1 MSIRK
6 LLTNGNAFKR
16 TDNRWGG
23 VVWYLDEQGNR
34 KRKSFSG
41 NTKAIVNKKMKDY
54 ITNFDNEV
62 MESDES
68 RKLLKDSMKNWLQ
81 VFKFPM
87 VESTTY
93 DRCEMTARNQVYPIL
108 GDKVITDITSAD
120 IRGIFNKMMMDGYA
134 YTSVKK
140 VHDLLN
146 EYFRYLTQQELITR
160 NPMISAGMIKKSN
173 YLAMQGKENLPHS
186 DTITVFTEEEIKK
199 FKEEAFST
207 YSNGNKKYQQ
217 ASAYI
222 LMLNTGLRTG
232 EVLGLLNSD
241 IDLEKRVMHI
251 NRGVKE
257 VSKRDG
263 VQKKTGREVVVGKLK
278 TATSKRDIPLNDT
291 AIEMI
296 QKLREEIYFGED
308 TPLIPDENGD
318 FTRPLNFRK
327 RFYRILKAS
336 GIGTKGLHA
345 LRHTFATNLVNGI
358 KQPDGTIKSLTPRQV
373 ADLLGHTTSEI
384 TETYYVKRDMTKLE
398 GITDDFQF

>member
-1 MSIRK
+1 
-6 LLTNGNAFKR
+6 
-16 TDNRWGG
+16 
-23 VVWYLDEQGNR
+23 
-34 KRKSFSG
+34 
-41 NTKAIVNKKMKDY
+41 
-54 ITNFDNEV
+54 
-62 MESDES
+62 
-68 RKLLKDSMKNWLQ
+68 
-81 VFKFPM
+81 
-87 VESTTY
+87 
-93 DRCEMTARNQVYPIL
+93 
-108 GDKVITDITSAD
+108 
-120 IRGIFNKMMMDGYA
+120 
-134 YTSVKK
+134 
-140 VHDLLN
+140 
-146 EYFRYLTQQELITR
+146 
-160 NPMISAGMIKKSN
+160 MISAGMIKKSN

-217 ASAYI
+217 APAYI

-291 AIEMI
+291 AIKMI
-296 QKLREEIYFGED
+296 HRLREEIYFGED

-336 GIGTKGLHA
+336 GIETKGLHA

-358 KQPDGTIKSLTPRQV
+358 EQPDGTIKSLTPRQV